1 LSEREA
7 AGEDKCDRF
16 GDYGYDGEAEK
27 VVEMIDR
34 KERVGRND
42 KVYGRQGTAR

>member
-1 LSEREA
+1 MSEREEA
-7 AGEDKCDRF
+7 LEDKCDRS
-16 GDYGYDGEAEK
+16 GGQDNDGEAEK
-27 VVEMIDR
+27 MVEMIDR